1 MALHISGLITMVIF
15 YLLVLGIGIWAFLK
29 SKKMEKNSAGGQ
41 VEVSFLANRRVTLTV
56 GVFTM
61 TVATWVGGAFIIG
74 VAENVYDP
82 TKGLIWALIP
92 LQISVS
98 FIIGGLFFAKPM
110 RDKNYITMMDPF
122 QRKYG
127 TTLTGLLAIIPF
139 ISEVM
144 WVPVTLI
151 SLGVTLSVF
160 SDLPLSLCIWISAA
174 VAIVYTVL
182 GGLYSVA
189 FTDVIQLSLVFCSLW
204 LCAPFVLASDVYTD
218 LRQTAF
224 NHTFQA
230 PWLGRLEPDD
240 VWIWIDNFLAMGLP
254 YTMSLQQNDSDDPET
269 RKEQDSYFSNFKH
282 YNVSS
287 YASDWN
293 LTSYGSPS
301 PYERGEAA
309 MALPIILL
317 HLTPTAVFVVGMGA
331 IAGAAMSSTDSCLL
345 AATSIFTT
353 NIYTLVRHQV
363 SEKELQWVI
372 RLSIVVVGTVGTSLT
387 YLDSRTLAFWI
398 LSSDLTY
405 TVMLP
410 QLICILFIGSS
421 NAYGAVAGYVVAF
434 VMRVLCGEPVFNL
447 PAILRFPGC
456 SLEDGVYV
464 QRWPFK
470 TTCMLSSLVTILV
483 FSYATSLLFNKGIL
497 PERWDLFR
505 VKTQEETAP
514 ADGAR
519 LENHLKLSSL
529 YSNGPHSHQISIQS
543 TTGLNLY
550 HKELSGSEDKRQSD
564 PVLAKCT

>member
-41 VEVSFLANRRVTLTV
+41 MEVSFLANRRVNLAV

-61 TVATWVGGAFIIG
+61 TATWVGGAFIIG
-74 VAENVYDP
+74 VAETVYDP

-92 LQISVS
+92 LQMSVS

-127 TTLTGLLAIIPF
+127 KTLTGLLAIIPF

-218 LRQTAF
+218 LHQTAF

-240 VWIWIDNFLAMGLP
+240 VWIWIDNFLAMSVGNLAF
-254 YTMSLQQNDSDDPET
+254 
-269 RKEQDSYFSNFKH
+269 QDFH
-282 YNVSS
+282 QRTLSS
-287 YASDWN
+287 SSTATARMICFIAAGVVIALGIPPVLIGAVAASTDWN

-410 QLICILFIGSS
+410 QLICILFVGSS

-464 QRWPFK
+464 QCWPFK

-505 VKTQEETAP
+505 VKTREETAP

-519 LENHLKLSSL
+519 LGENDKHA
-529 YSNGPHSHQISIQS
+529 
-543 TTGLNLY
+543 
-550 HKELSGSEDKRQSD
+550 SEPMLDTR
-564 PVLAKCT
+564 C